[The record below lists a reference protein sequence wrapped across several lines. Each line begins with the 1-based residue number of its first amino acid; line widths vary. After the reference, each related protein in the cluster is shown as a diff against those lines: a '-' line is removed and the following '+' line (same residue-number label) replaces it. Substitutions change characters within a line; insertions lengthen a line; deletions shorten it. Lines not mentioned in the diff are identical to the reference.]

1 VTDAEDARDYL
12 ADDIDAESEEWGED
26 YESAFEDL
34 AEFLRDMD
42 ADDPLL
48 ARLAVVVAPFLENDD
63 RLDGTLYPLGEGV
76 TYEDETDPGE
86 ITPHAYLEGLV
97 AALERDHARWT
108 AHVADV
114 GDDAAWTME
123 FQPPEV

>member
-12 ADDIDAESEEWGED
+12 ADDLDAEAEDWGED
-26 YESAFEDL
+26 YEDSFENL
-34 AEFLRDMD
+34 AEYLRDMD
-42 ADDPLL
+42 ADDMLL
-48 ARLAVVVAPFLENDD
+48 ARLAVVVAPFLANDD

-86 ITPHAYLEGLV
+86 VSPRTYLEGLV

-108 AHVADV
+108 AHLERV
-114 GDDAAWTME
+114 GESATWTMDT
-123 FQPPEV
+123 QPPEI